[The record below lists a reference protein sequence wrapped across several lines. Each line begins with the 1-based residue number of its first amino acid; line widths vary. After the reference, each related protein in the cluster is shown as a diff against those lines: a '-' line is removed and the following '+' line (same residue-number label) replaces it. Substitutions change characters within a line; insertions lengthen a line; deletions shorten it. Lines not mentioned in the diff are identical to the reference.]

1 MLNPK
6 LRLAFKCFSPLVM
19 IITMIIEALGM
30 VWILWRYKHTAAS
43 RLIAAVLFFLA
54 VFQLAEYMVCERAEI
69 FSSLTWAKI
78 GFAAISI
85 LPALGM
91 HLAFVLAKKT
101 NKLLITVGYLIA
113 VSFAIFFLTA
123 GHGISTQQ
131 CAGNYVIFRMMPE
144 AVYLYAAYYYIWIVS
159 AMIFTYTASQKKIKN
174 KTALHYLALGYAL
187 FIIPTTI
194 VNLINPETISAIPS
208 IMCGFAVLLAFCLL
222 FGVAPNTDELKDK
235 RPPAKS
241 KKK

>member
-1 MLNPK
+1 MLNSK

-19 IITMIIEALGM
+19 IITMAIEAIGAL
-30 VWILWRYKHTAAS
+30 WILWRYKQTAAS

-101 NKLLITVGYLIA
+101 NKLLITIGYLIA
-113 VSFAIFFLTA
+113 AGFAVFFLTA
-123 GHGISTQQ
+123 GNGISSQQ
-131 CAGNYVIFRMMPE
+131 CAGNYVIFKLMPE
-144 AVYLYAAYYYIWIVS
+144 AVYLYAAYYYTWIVS
-159 AMIFTYTASQKKIKN
+159 AMVFAYTSSQKKIKN

-222 FGVAPNTDELKDK
+222 FGVAPNTDDLKVKQSGKKSNK
-235 RPPAKS
+235 R
-241 KKK
+241 